1 MSRPSFTRA
10 NSIACYHIHVSP
22 TFPCNYALFC
32 ATAQGLLHYFQLF
45 AHSFVVNRGWGVS
58 SASIAGR
65 KTRGHA
71 GACPLRNSGPLR
83 GSYAPAPLEKLP
95 TASASVLY
103 TSKTVR
109 SLVICRTSW
118 NLLPKWQSLSAA
130 PCVLAL

>member
-1 MSRPSFTRA
+1 MTCMVVKIAQSIPTVCLLGTKAGPSSFGMT
-10 NSIACYHIHVSP
+10 N
-22 TFPCNYALFC
+22 
-32 ATAQGLLHYFQLF
+32 
-45 AHSFVVNRGWGVS
+45 HSEK
-58 SASIAGR
+58 A
-65 KTRGHA
+65 RGHA
-71 GACPLRNSGPLR
+71 GACPLHNSDQLR
-83 GSYAPAPLEKLP
+83 VDYAPAPLEKLP